1 MRKISIAMTTILM
14 ALLMCLSTLFGCN
27 LVTTNYERDMKQV
40 VATIQIDASAP
51 KETIYKKDLVAAYIN
66 HTSSEDGHN
75 HDHSSEENLFDEIV
89 DELMKGYTLKDKVI
103 KYSKV
108 RVCKKAKKE

>member
-89 DELMKGYTLKDKVI
+89 DELIHDAVFVQYAMQY
-103 KYSKV
+103 
-108 RVCKKAKKE
+108 